1 MMKLPTIKFVFNR
14 RKNATK
20 KHPASVELRIGQGL
34 KCKYLATGIRLLPK
48 EWGPDRV
55 TNRLDS
61 MELNSTLDRHT
72 GATLLLNSGVDME
85 VVAKVL
91 GHSST
96 NITRSTYAKLLDKT
110 VVTELKKANKKL
122 SDNKDNKS
130 LK

>member
-1 MMKLPTIKFVFNR
+1 MKLPTIKFVFNR

-91 GHSST
+91 GLSST